1 MSPHLTDTWHVTGP
15 RRPFMMDEFVTLQV
29 RPGETVRFP
38 NQCVACGQPAR
49 ERLSVRRRRG
59 QVVRRLDA
67 PLCAACARQLSRRS
81 GQEERWLRLGWLVV
95 VVGAAAVLLLSVA
108 LLPFAALWL
117 RLAVGALLGL
127 GSALLLRR
135 WVMRQAMAAELPEK
149 GAVRDAVRLVAFGP
163 RKMTL
168 AFARPETAAAVREL
182 NAAVLVSPVS
192 SAEAPPISADSSV
205 DTKEND

>member
-1 MSPHLTDTWHVTGP
+1 
-15 RRPFMMDEFVTLQV
+15 MMDEFVTLQV

-38 NQCVACGQPAR
+38 NLCVACGQPAR

-67 PLCAACARQLSRRS
+67 PLCDACARQLSRRS

-95 VVGAAAVLLLSVA
+95 VVGATAVLLLSVA

-117 RLAVGALLGL
+117 RLAVGAALAL
-127 GSALLLRR
+127 GSTFLLRR
-135 WVMRQAMAAELPEK
+135 WMVQQAMAAELPEK
-149 GAVRDAVRLVAFGP
+149 RVVRDAVRLVTFGP
-163 RKMTL
+163 RRMTL

-182 NAAVLVSPVS
+182 NAAVLVMPTL
-192 SAEAPPISADSSV
+192 ADATPPMSIGSGV

>member
-1 MSPHLTDTWHVTGP
+1 
-15 RRPFMMDEFVTLQV
+15 MMDEFITLRV

-38 NQCVACGQPAR
+38 NLCVACGQPAR

-59 QVVRRLDA
+59 QVVRRFDA
-67 PLCAACARQLSRRS
+67 PLCAVCARHLGRRS

-95 VVGAAAVLLLSVA
+95 VVAAAAVLLLAVA

-117 RLAVGALLGL
+117 RLAIGLLLAL
-127 GSALLLRR
+127 GSAWLFRR
-135 WVMRQAMAAELPEK
+135 LTIRQAAAAELPEK
-149 GAVRDAVRLVAFGP
+149 RAVRDAARLVAFGP
-163 RKMTL
+163 HRMTL

-182 NAAVLVSPVS
+182 NAAVLVSSVS
-192 SAEAPPISADSSV
+192 SDEAPPISEDSSV

>member
-1 MSPHLTDTWHVTGP
+1 
-15 RRPFMMDEFVTLQV
+15 MMDEFVTLHV

-38 NQCVACGQPAR
+38 NQCVACGLPAR

-67 PLCAACARQLSRRS
+67 PLCAVCARQLARRS

-95 VVGAAAVLLLSVA
+95 VVTAAAVLLLSVA

-117 RLAVGALLGL
+117 RLAAGAVLGL

-135 WVMRQAMAAELPEK
+135 WVARQAMAAELPEK
-149 GAVRDAVRLVAFGP
+149 RAVRHAVRLVAFGP
-163 RKMTL
+163 RVMTL
-168 AFARPETAAAVREL
+168 AFTRPETAAAVREL
-182 NAAVLVSPVS
+182 NAGVLVLPAAAENASPMSES
-192 SAEAPPISADSSV
+192 SGV